1 MCELILRFD
10 GGVFVV
16 FIEEKRRNETE
27 EEEVESEDDEMEGLD
42 EFVVD
47 REGEEGGGFVNGGG
61 GEKGRD

>member
-1 MCELILRFD
+1 MCEVILRFD

-16 FIEEKRRNETE
+16 FNEEKRRNETE
-27 EEEVESEDDEMEGLD
+27 EEKVESEDDETEGLD

-47 REGEEGGGFVNGGG
+47 GEGEEGGGFVNSVG